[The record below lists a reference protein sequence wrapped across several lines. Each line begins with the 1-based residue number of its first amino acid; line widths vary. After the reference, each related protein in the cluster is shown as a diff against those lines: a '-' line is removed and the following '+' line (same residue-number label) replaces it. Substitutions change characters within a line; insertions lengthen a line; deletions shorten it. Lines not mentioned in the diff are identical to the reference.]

1 MYVELTDTHFNI
13 MDVDVNTLL
22 AIETVISSTNLDNT
36 ELKQERRDKLIELKF
51 RILTEIYSFTNG
63 NVNT

>member
-1 MYVELTDTHFNI
+1 MYVELCDTHFNI

-22 AIETVISSTNLDNT
+22 ALETVISGTNLDNT
-36 ELKQERRDKLIELKF
+36 ELKQDRRDKLIELKF

-63 NVNT
+63 NDNT

>member
-1 MYVELTDTHFNI
+1 MYVELCDTHFNI

-22 AIETVISSTNLDNT
+22 AMETVISSTNLNNT
-36 ELKQERRDKLIELKF
+36 GLKQERRDKLIELKF

-63 NVNT
+63 NDNT

>member
-1 MYVELTDTHFNI
+1 MYVELCDTHFNI

-22 AIETVISSTNLDNT
+22 AIETILSSDNLYRSTLN
-36 ELKQERRDKLIELKF
+36 QERRDKLIELKF

-63 NVNT
+63 NDNT

>member
-1 MYVELTDTHFNI
+1 

-22 AIETVISSTNLDNT
+22 ALETVISGTNLDNT
-36 ELKQERRDKLIELKF
+36 ELKQDRRDKLIELKF

-63 NVNT
+63 NDNT

>member
-1 MYVELTDTHFNI
+1 MYVELTETHFNI

-22 AIETVISSTNLDNT
+22 AIENILSCDNLYRST
-36 ELKQERRDKLIELKF
+36 LKQERRDKLIELKF